1 MTCVPAVHMCNR
13 SSLGPFS
20 RQEAGE
26 SLMRAGCLHHWELER
41 CEAVRRRHNFI
52 NRRDNPPAQGNQV
65 AGQKWRRIGE
75 QQECQ
80 ASRWFPVL
88 LSSWAEVQQE
98 VSADAN
104 TAVTHHDMWWDQQWV
119 GCDVEVF
126 FFFCFRGHTYVK
138 ACLHIYSHSKKKKK
152 KSVVSMCGSD
162 LHCHQTSHKVCCFIW
177 FLEKTPFRLATFFFF
192 CIRHLLSITF
202 LIVPVT
208 VHKFLK
214 PNNFPI
220 FCHFKTG
227 CLFKSKRPDKVPP
240 LKTNLKQEI
249 ALLTPSSWQQRKR
262 ASA

>member
-1 MTCVPAVHMCNR
+1 MLDTWKRANGNLLQIIFFDNFHVEMTCVPAVHMCNR

-75 QQECQ
+75 QEECQ

-126 FFFCFRGHTYVK
+126 LFLFFVCK
-138 ACLHIYSHSKKKKK
+138 SMPSHIQS
-152 KSVVSMCGSD
+152 
-162 LHCHQTSHKVCCFIW
+162 
-177 FLEKTPFRLATFFFF
+177 
-192 CIRHLLSITF
+192 
-202 LIVPVT
+202 
-208 VHKFLK
+208 
-214 PNNFPI
+214 
-220 FCHFKTG
+220 
-227 CLFKSKRPDKVPP
+227 
-240 LKTNLKQEI
+240 
-249 ALLTPSSWQQRKR
+249 
-262 ASA
+262 